1 MNQKPLVLAVETSSR
16 IGSVVI
22 ALGEKILDEAT
33 FSAPIRHSAEIFPAL
48 SNILH
53 RFCRKPD
60 QIDQVHISVG
70 PGSFTGLRI
79 AVTLAKTMHL
89 ANAAKIVAVDT
100 LDVIA
105 ANATDYIKEEN
116 TTITFHSE
124 SSPYNSK
131 RPVIPNSSSD
141 AEEGPSEVEVPL
153 RLSSTPIGERQY
165 PERIATIT
173 DAKRGQFFIAVY
185 KRLHENTVSPLRN
198 LPSTPIAEQE
208 STSAIRNT
216 QYAIRDTSDEQP
228 VTSDGIWKKVFPDS
242 LMTSSQF
249 LAQFACDEN
258 LIWLLGDGLLYYK
271 DKFKADSTRFLEQ
284 KYWSPRA
291 SKVHLL
297 GWKKTLTNQ
306 FEDPLTLTPNY
317 LLRPDIKIKPR

>member
-1 MNQKPLVLAVETSSR
+1 MTKKPLVLAVETSSR

-48 SNILH
+48 SNILD

-60 QIDQVHISVG
+60 QIEQVHISVG

-79 AVTLAKTMHL
+79 AVTLAKTMNL
-89 ANAAKIVAVDT
+89 ANATKIVAVDT

-105 ANATDYIKEEN
+105 ANATDYIKEQN

-124 SSPYNSK
+124 SSPYNSEQ
-131 RPVIPNSSSD
+131 PVLPISSSAA
-141 AEEGPSEVEVPL
+141 AEGAGKVQDPL
-153 RLSSTPIGERQY
+153 SLSSTPIPERQS
-165 PERIATIT
+165 PERIAAIT

-185 KRLHENTVSPLRN
+185 KRNTN
-198 LPSTPIAEQE
+198 
-208 STSAIRNT
+208 
-216 QYAIRDTSDEQP
+216 DGSDEAEA
-228 VTSDGIWKKVFPDS
+228 TSNEIWKKIFPDS

-249 LAQFACDEN
+249 LARFACDEN
-258 LIWLLGDGLLYYK
+258 PIWLLGDGLLYYK
-271 DKFKADSTRFLEQ
+271 DKFKAGSTRFLEQ

-297 GWKKTLTNQ
+297 GWKKALTNQ

-317 LLRPDIKIKPR
+317 LLRPDIKIKPL